1 VIFSGGDFERWD
13 LHVRGGMLG
22 SMRMRMAVEEHGG
35 GRQLLRI
42 RSWPR
47 FSRIGAGVALAFA
60 ALATGAALS
69 GVWVVAAVMA
79 FVVAVIVTCVVKDC
93 ATAAGVL
100 TTVLEAEAEEARREF
115 EPEAEPSEPLI
126 AMNGHGPDGALEHEG
141 ALTTNGAHELQTQ
154 NVPLGAPL
162 RMSERRVE
170 FRDGDK

>member
-1 VIFSGGDFERWD
+1 
-13 LHVRGGMLG
+13 
-22 SMRMRMAVEEHGG
+22 MAVEEHGG